1 MASVWHGPFLMYKGS
16 AALVAVVVVRILVA
30 IEPQMYGEVLAFHI
44 RQERPLSE
52 VVLASSQTLWTEAER
67 MRPHLII
74 ASEVSPELELKEKS
88 SFFFWV
94 EVRMANGLVATI
106 SANGHSDTIE
116 DVSLEDLVAVV
127 DKAEEELAHDEA

>member
-1 MASVWHGPFLMYKGS
+1 MAE
-16 AALVAVVVVRILVA
+16 VRILVA

-52 VVLASSQTLWTEAER
+52 VVLASSQSLWAEAER

-74 ASEVSPELELKEKS
+74 ANEVSPELIKEKS
-88 SFFFWV
+88 SFFWV
-94 EVRMANGLVATI
+94 EVRMADGLVATI

-116 DVSLEDLVAVV
+116 DVSLEELVAVV

>member
-1 MASVWHGPFLMYKGS
+1 MA
-16 AALVAVVVVRILVA
+16 VVRILVA

-52 VVLASSQTLWTEAER
+52 VVLASSQTLWAEAER
-67 MRPHLII
+67 TRPHLII
-74 ASEVSPELELKEKS
+74 ANAVSPERKEKS
-88 SFFFWV
+88 SFFWV
-94 EVRMANGLVATI
+94 QVSMVDGLVANI

>member
-1 MASVWHGPFLMYKGS
+1 MA
-16 AALVAVVVVRILVA
+16 VVVRILVA

-52 VVLASSQTLWTEAER
+52 VVLASSQTLWAEAER
-67 MRPHLII
+67 TRPHLII
-74 ASEVSPELELKEKS
+74 ANAVSPELKEKS
-88 SFFFWV
+88 SFLWV
-94 EVRMANGLVATI
+94 EVSMADGLVANI
-106 SANGHSDTIE
+106 SVNGHSTTIE

>member
-1 MASVWHGPFLMYKGS
+1 MAVL
-16 AALVAVVVVRILVA
+16 RILVA
-30 IEPQMYGEVLAFHI
+30 IEPQMYGEVLAFHF

-52 VVLASSQTLWTEAER
+52 VVLASSQTLWAEAER
-67 MRPHLII
+67 VRPHLII
-74 ASEVSPELELKEKS
+74 ASEVSPELELIKEKS
-88 SFFFWV
+88 SFFYWV

-116 DVSLEDLVAVV
+116 DVSLEELVAVV

>member
-1 MASVWHGPFLMYKGS
+1 VRLQWHGPCS
-16 AALVAVVVVRILVA
+16 CTEIREAALVVAVVRILVA

-52 VVLASSQTLWTEAER
+52 VVFASSQTLWAEAER

-74 ASEVSPELELKEKS
+74 ASAVSPELIKEKRS
-88 SFFFWV
+88 FFWV
-94 EVRMANGLVATI
+94 EVRMADGLVANI
-106 SANGHSDTIE
+106 SADGHSDTIE

>member
-1 MASVWHGPFLMYKGS
+1 MDLVHVQVREV
-16 AALVAVVVVRILVA
+16 ALVAVVRILVA
-30 IEPQMYGEVLAFHI
+30 IEPQMYGEVLAFHF

-52 VVLASSQTLWTEAER
+52 VVLASSQTLWAEAER

>member
-1 MASVWHGPFLMYKGS
+1 MDLVHVQIRE
-16 AALVAVVVVRILVA
+16 AALVVAVVRILVA
-30 IEPQMYGEVLAFHI
+30 IEPQMYGEVLAFHF

-52 VVLASSQTLWTEAER
+52 VVLASSQTLWAEAER

-74 ASEVSPELELKEKS
+74 ANEVSPELELKEKS
-88 SFFFWV
+88 SFYWV
-94 EVRMANGLVATI
+94 EVRMVDGLVVNI
-106 SANGHSDTIE
+106 SANGHSDTVE